1 MTAPQTQARPQPA
14 PSQASTLLVKDLM
27 TTRVLTIRMD
37 ETVGTAKTMFDHK
50 RFHHLIVMDK
60 VTVVGVVSDRDIL
73 KVLSPFIGGN
83 MEQPRDRTTLE
94 RRIHQIMTRTV
105 VTIRPNETAQAA
117 AQKMQRERVSC
128 LPVVDERMSLL
139 GLVTIRDFLR
149 LAARQS

>member
-1 MTAPQTQARPQPA
+1 MNASQTQAG
-14 PSQASTLLVKDLM
+14 QATTHVSTLLVKDLM

-37 ETVGTAKTMFDHK
+37 ETVETAKAMFDDK
-50 RFHHLIVMDK
+50 RFHHLVVMDK
-60 VTVVGVVSDRDIL
+60 VAVVGVVSDRDIL

-94 RRIHQIMTRTV
+94 RHIHQIMTRTL
-105 VTIRPNETAQAA
+105 VTIDPNETARAA

-128 LPVVDERMSLL
+128 LPVVDEKMSLL

-149 LAARQS
+149 LAARQP